1 MKINVEQ
8 KVYVGLGLLFALLLG
23 IGLFAD
29 RTVAQLVND
38 SKWVENSLEVK
49 RSVEE
54 LPALLNE
61 IQTTKNRAL
70 SKRVE
75 GNITTIRRLTVG
87 NDRQQGQ
94 LDILEPLIAAEIA
107 SPNTSPELA
116 TEIRKNIALI
126 RAEED
131 RIFEKRKEQSES
143 AVAQTIIIVRA
154 GALIGLIALVL
165 TAYMIRIDVR

>member
-1 MKINVEQ
+1 MGLKRPRLGDSLRSPMRVNVEQ
-8 KVYVGLGLLFALLLG
+8 KVYIGLGLLFALLLG

-54 LPALLNE
+54 LPALMNE

-75 GNITTIRRLTVG
+75 GSIATIRRLTAR

-94 LDILEPLIAAEIA
+94 LD
-107 SPNTSPELA
+107 
-116 TEIRKNIALI
+116 
-126 RAEED
+126 
-131 RIFEKRKEQSES
+131 
-143 AVAQTIIIVRA
+143 V
-154 GALIGLIALVL
+154 
-165 TAYMIRIDVR
+165 